1 MEKRRVPDRTASDC
15 RRTAGSAIIRLH
27 LGNRQPEIIVGKK
40 KKQPEKHPPV
50 FRLPQPF
57 FRPQAA

>member
-15 RRTAGSAIIRLH
+15 HRTAGAAIIRLH

-57 FRPQAA
+57 FRLQAA

>member
-15 RRTAGSAIIRLH
+15 RRTAGAAIIRLRQ
-27 LGNRQPEIIVGKK
+27 NNKQPEILVGKK
-40 KKQPEKHPPV
+40 KKQPEKYPPV

-57 FRPQAA
+57 FRLRAA

>member
-15 RRTAGSAIIRLH
+15 HCTAGAAIIRLH
-27 LGNRQPEIIVGKK
+27 LGNRQPEILVGKK
-40 KKQPEKHPPV
+40 KKQPEKYPPV

-57 FRPQAA
+57 FRLQAA